1 MITIYSTLESR
12 KHVRVTPIG
21 DQDVVLDVGRPG
33 CPAVSLAAIRI
44 PVAELRA
51 ALDADAPAGSDT
63 RTDDD
68 GLTLRLAQ
76 QQRDQAT
83 ERAEKAEQG
92 RDAYRHD
99 ARAAESALSRVRAAL
114 GLPDDAT
121 TDDMEEAAEQPRPLT
136 PDDITDEMIQRAKRR
151 FEDLDGALVCAG
163 SDWVFWQVLAA
174 ALTEPP
180 RPEGA
185 ERWEDFLIDA
195 LDYQALTDQQIT
207 DLADRIAEEMNR

>member
-1 MITIYSTLESR
+1 MTTIYSTLEPR
-12 KHVRVTPIG
+12 KHVRVNPIG

-63 RTDDD
+63 RTDEEDWQA
-68 GLTLRLAQ
+68 RAKKA
-76 QQRDQAT
+76 DQG
-83 ERAEKAEQG
+83 Q
-92 RDAYRHD
+92 DAYRHD

-136 PDDITDEMIQRAKRR
+136 PDDITDEAVQRVRNAARR
-151 FEDLDGALVCAG
+151 EGLLIGSWTALAF
-163 SDWVFWQVLAA
+163 WVATILLSES
-174 ALTEPP
+174 ALLSYLH
-180 RPEGA
+180 G
-185 ERWEDFLIDA
+185 WL
-195 LDYQALTDQQIT
+195 
-207 DLADRIAEEMNR
+207 